1 MTVNVKTNN
10 SGKSLAEIGN
20 VSNPNLLIN
29 PDFKINQ
36 RGQTSYDFSTKSGYT
51 VDRWFISR
59 SKLTIN
65 SDNTITVDFTANGG
79 VINQQLETVLN
90 EQHTASINITRITGS
105 IRFYIG
111 TSKFI
116 TITSPG
122 IYTITHDTDITQVS
136 LYNPTGNNTTASC
149 TVKWIKLEKG
159 PIATQFVSPVI
170 ADELV
175 KCQRY
180 YQYINIDC
188 SAAVLI
194 DNFIFCNLSGLINMR
209 VQPSVKISKNVTYL
223 GYYGTNAIQVDIS
236 SFYTMALGTCN
247 FILLI
252 SKTNSNTGV
261 NRLVGSFTK
270 SEVYLDAEIY

>member
-10 SGKSLAEIGN
+10 NTKALVEPDNI
-20 VSNPNLLIN
+20 SNPNLLIN

-65 SDNTITVDFTANGG
+65 SDNTITVDFTTNGG

-90 EQHTASINITRITGS
+90 EQHTASINITKITGS

-149 TVKWIKLEKG
+149 TIKWVKLEKG
-159 PIATQFVSPVI
+159 PIATQFVSPDI
-170 ADELV
+170 ATELV

-180 YQYINIDC
+180 YQYINLDTKSCAIVNNIAY
-188 SAAVLI
+188 SRI
-194 DNFIFCNLSGLINMR
+194 YGISMR
-209 VQPSVKISKNVTYL
+209 KSIT
-223 GYYGTNAIQVDIS
+223 
-236 SFYTMALGTCN
+236 
-247 FILLI
+247 
-252 SKTNSNTGV
+252 
-261 NRLVGSFTK
+261 GSFDNDGNDKLVRLGNQNIKINSISAFSDSDINNNISLVYNLEKNINGIALSAFTK
-270 SEVYLDAEIY
+270 FHIILNAEIY

>member
-10 SGKSLAEIGN
+10 NGKSLVEIGN
-20 VSNPNLLIN
+20 ISNPNLLIN

-51 VDRWFISR
+51 VDRWHIYH
-59 SKLTIN
+59 SKLTLN
-65 SDNTITVDFTANGG
+65 SDNTITVDFQSSGSFD
-79 VINQQLETVLN
+79 QQLETVLN
-90 EQHTASINITRITGS
+90 EQHTASINITKITGS

-136 LYNPTGNNTTASC
+136 LYNPTSNNTAASC
-149 TVKWIKLEKG
+149 TVKWVKLEKG

-170 ADELV
+170 AAELT

-180 YQYINIDC
+180 YQCVNLDC
-188 SAAVLI
+188 FPAILI
-194 DNFIFCNLSGLINMR
+194 DNFIFCSLHGLVTMR
-209 VQPSVKISKNVTYL
+209 AKPSIKISKNITYT
-223 GYYGTNAIQVDIS
+223 GYYGTTAFQADIS
-236 SFYTMALGTCN
+236 SFYTETSTYFN
-247 FILLI
+247 SILLVY
-252 SKTNSNTGV
+252 KNNKNTGA
-261 NRLVGSFTK
+261 NRIVGSFTD
-270 SEVYLDAEIY
+270 SIVYLDAEIY

>member
-1 MTVNVKTNN
+1 MSVNVKTNN
-10 SGKSLAEIGN
+10 NGKNLAEIGN

-65 SDNTITVDFTANGG
+65 SDNTITVDFTTSGG
-79 VINQQLETVLN
+79 VINQPLETVLN
-90 EQHTASINITRITGS
+90 EQHTASINITKITGS

-122 IYTITHDTDITQVS
+122 IYTITHDTNITQVS

-149 TVKWIKLEKG
+149 TIKWVKLEKG
-159 PIATQFVSPVI
+159 PIATQFVSPAI
-170 ADELV
+170 ATELT

-209 VQPSVKISKNVTYL
+209 IQPSVKISKNITYL
-223 GYYGTNAIQVDIS
+223 GYYGTKAIQVDIL
-236 SFYTMALGTCN
+236 SFYTMAFATCN

-252 SKTNSNTGV
+252 SKTNNNTGV
-261 NRLVGSFTK
+261 NRLIGSFTN

>member
-51 VDRWFISR
+51 VDRWFIYH
-59 SKLTIN
+59 SKVTVN
-65 SDNTITVDFTANGG
+65 SDNTITVDFMVSGSFY
-79 VINQQLETVLN
+79 QMLETVLN
-90 EQHTASINITRITGS
+90 EQHTASINITKITGS

-149 TVKWIKLEKG
+149 TVKWVKLEKG
-159 PIATQFVSPVI
+159 PIATQFVSPDI
-170 ADELV
+170 ATELV

-180 YQYINIDC
+180 YQYINLDTKSCGIINDTVYSRIYGISMRKNITGTLANDGLDKLVRLGDQNIKINNI
-188 SAAVLI
+188 SAF
-194 DNFIFCNLSGLINMR
+194 NES
-209 VQPSVKISKNVTYL
+209 
-223 GYYGTNAIQVDIS
+223 DIS
-236 SFYTMALGTCN
+236 NNISLVCTLEKNINKIAL
-247 FILLI
+247 
-252 SKTNSNTGV
+252 SA
-261 NRLVGSFTK
+261 FTK
-270 SEVYLDAEIY
+270 FHIVLDAEIY

>member
-10 SGKSLAEIGN
+10 IGKSLAEIGN

-65 SDNTITVDFTANGG
+65 SDNTITVDFTASGG
-79 VINQQLETVLN
+79 VINQPLETTLN
-90 EQHTASINITRITGS
+90 EQHTASINITKITGS

-122 IYTITHDTDITQVS
+122 IYTITHDTNITQVS

-149 TVKWIKLEKG
+149 TIKWVKLEKG
-159 PIATQFVSPVI
+159 PIATQFIEPNPTEELNKCVSYYCKYNTIQTFQGINGQTYRITQSFITAMRTNPTCKISVSNLYGTSESNI
-170 ADELV
+170 SLLWNNNIN
-175 KCQRY
+175 
-180 YQYINIDC
+180 YQYTIKAEINANLTAGINII
-188 SAAVLI
+188 A
-194 DNFIFCNLSGLINMR
+194 
-209 VQPSVKISKNVTYL
+209 
-223 GYYGTNAIQVDIS
+223 
-236 SFYTMALGTCN
+236 
-247 FILLI
+247 
-252 SKTNSNTGV
+252 
-261 NRLVGSFTK
+261 
-270 SEVYLDAEIY
+270 DAEIY

>member
-90 EQHTASINITRITGS
+90 EQHTASINITKITGS

-122 IYTITHDTDITQVS
+122 IYTITHDTNITQVS
-136 LYNPTGNNTTASC
+136 LYNPTSNNTAASC
-149 TVKWIKLEKG
+149 TVKWVKLEKG

-170 ADELV
+170 AAELT

-180 YQYINIDC
+180 YQYINLDTKSCGIINDTVYSRIYGISMRKNITGTLANDGLDKLVRLGDQNIKINNI
-188 SAAVLI
+188 SAF
-194 DNFIFCNLSGLINMR
+194 NES
-209 VQPSVKISKNVTYL
+209 
-223 GYYGTNAIQVDIS
+223 DIS
-236 SFYTMALGTCN
+236 NNISLVCKLEKNINKIAL
-247 FILLI
+247 
-252 SKTNSNTGV
+252 SA
-261 NRLVGSFTK
+261 FTK
-270 SEVYLDAEIY
+270 FHIVLDAEIY